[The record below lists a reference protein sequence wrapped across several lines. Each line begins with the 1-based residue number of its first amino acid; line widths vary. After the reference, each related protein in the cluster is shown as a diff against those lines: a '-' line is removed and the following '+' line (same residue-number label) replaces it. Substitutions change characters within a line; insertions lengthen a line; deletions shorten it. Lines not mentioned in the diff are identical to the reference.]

1 MISKLIN
8 KKRIEE
14 ISRKTQFHEPTV
26 EKVLW
31 LSLILNKLV
40 KTDIGRDFA
49 LMGGSAIVF
58 LYETMYR
65 VSLDLDMDLIGNP
78 ELGKE
83 GSTEIKELQNHHC
96 KIISRVSDSLGLKYR
111 RLKQDDERFLQTQLG
126 FASIYGKSDS
136 IDIDMGYR
144 YCHSVL
150 NLQKKPWQALPGMDN
165 EKIQFP
171 VKTLALEELWASKI
185 VATIGGERM
194 DFKGKSY
201 LGSKNKIRNLYDT
214 YYLATEIIPN
224 RKDIDLKLLRNL
236 VILFGAKRIKNFE
249 LTRGD
254 ILSLYTLANVEDEL
268 YPVLK
273 KDKYCPELLPMQR
286 IVRRFLDDHI
296 FNNWG
301 GTEYRFLED
310 FDKKIFRPQDLF
322 GSGKLSRRLKDMYY
336 YRELLGE
343 VIKR

>member
-1 MISKLIN
+1 MSKIIDI
-8 KKRIEE
+8 KRIEE

-26 EKVLW
+26 EKVHW
-31 LSLILNKLV
+31 LSLILNELV
-40 KTDIGRDFA
+40 KTDIGKDFA

-58 LYETMYR
+58 LYEELYR
-65 VSLDLDMDLIGNP
+65 VSLDLDMDFIGNP

-83 GSTEIKELQNHHC
+83 GSNEIGELQNHHC
-96 KIISRVSDSLGLKYR
+96 EIISQVSKSLGLKYK
-111 RLKQDDERFLQTQLG
+111 RLKQDDERFLQIQLG
-126 FASIYGKSDS
+126 FASVYGKSDS

-144 YCHSVL
+144 YCHSIL
-150 NLQKKPWQALPGMDN
+150 DLQKRPWQTLPGLDN
-165 EKIQFP
+165 KIMRFP
-171 VKTLALEELWASKI
+171 VKALALEELWASKI
-185 VATIGGERM
+185 VATIGGKRI

-201 LGSKNKIRNLYDT
+201 LGSKNKIRKLYDT

-236 VILFGAKRIKNFE
+236 IILFGATRIKNFE

-254 ILSLYTLANVEDEL
+254 ILSLYTVANVEDEL

-273 KDKYCPELLPMQR
+273 RDKYCPELLPMQR
-286 IVRRFLDDHI
+286 TVRRFLDDHV
-296 FNNWG
+296 FNDWG
-301 GTEYRFLED
+301 DTEYRFLED
-310 FDKKIFRPQDLF
+310 FDKRIFRPQDLF
-322 GSGKLSRRLKDMYY
+322 GRGKISRRLKDMYY